1 MTFVG
6 PHRLR
11 LPIPPTCQ
19 QNKTSTQKFHKQC
32 LHFILRNAFRPRATR
47 PFIRAKL
54 CIPLAFVM
62 RANFL
67 SLFSSSRN
75 DEQKQFCIHVIL
87 NKFGKT
93 TILLTTANEDELLP
107 CLNICFLGTPVQ
119 IKNNETTKKR
129 LQK

>member
-47 PFIRAKL
+47 PLYQSKSLHTTRV
-54 CIPLAFVM
+54 VM

-93 TILLTTANEDELLP
+93 TILLTTANKDELLP

-119 IKNNETTKKR
+119 IKNNERTKKR